1 MIKDVLRTM
10 WGHLYLLPH
19 MKDLP
24 TDEQLK
30 DLGIESTRYSS
41 PPPWVFN
48 QRGVDSAVAS
58 GPSAKWLAPLGVERI
73 SSGRVQSAP
82 RPPMP
87 NPGRTTSLDP
97 ASVA

>member
-10 WGHLYLLPH
+10 WGLPYLLRH

-30 DLGIESTRYSS
+30 DLGIEPTHYSS

-48 QRGVDSAVAS
+48 QRG
-58 GPSAKWLAPLGVERI
+58 
-73 SSGRVQSAP
+73 GR
-82 RPPMP
+82 RR
-87 NPGRTTSLDP
+87 GC
-97 ASVA
+97 